1 LINYQTR
8 KNTALAHIRK
18 KGLKGEVSAKWK
30 LRFIE
35 YLASKKSFRDRAL
48 KKEFDVVV
56 MADPDGKIIEHVS
69 WWPNWMRGL
78 AGVAGFVLDGGG
90 FNKLTIPGSQGNI
103 GNLSF
108 VKYKPGKIDIECA
121 PSFVPLALMGIEL
134 KEDSVVFTEKG
145 IGGGPDMIRMWT
157 SSAMRRVETPMKGGG
172 AIFEA
177 EYPIWRKVVIGLDD
191 TDSSVKG
198 ATFNTALQIASII
211 DKGLTDVK
219 FIRLTISLNWPKNP
233 DKTTNNAST
242 ALVFAVKPGKEEA
255 LVREFQRLATKYTIS
270 KDTGMTIMTKI
281 QAPESLKA
289 YAMKVKTVRVGV
301 SEAYKAAEEAGVR
314 TIPITGERGLIGA
327 LSAIGLVDNLEKAI
341 TPIENT
347 S

>member
-1 LINYQTR
+1 M
-8 KNTALAHIRK
+8 TALTHIGK

-48 KKEFDVVV
+48 KKEFDAVV
-56 MADPDGKIIEHVS
+56 MADPDGKIIEYAS
-69 WWPNWMRGL
+69 WWPDWMRGL
-78 AGVAGFVLDGGG
+78 AGGAGFVLDGGG
-90 FNKLTIPGSQGNI
+90 WNKLIIPDSGGNI
-103 GNLSF
+103 GSMSF
-108 VKYKPGKIDIECA
+108 SKYKPGKIDVECV

-134 KEDSVVFTEKG
+134 KKDSVVFTEKG
-145 IGGGPDMIRMWT
+145 IGGGPDLIRMWT
-157 SSAMRRVETPMKGGG
+157 TPAMRRVETPMKGGG
-172 AIFEA
+172 VIFEA

-211 DKGLTDVK
+211 DRGLTDVK
-219 FIRLTISLNWPKNP
+219 FMRLTLSLNWPKNP
-233 DKTTNNAST
+233 DKTTNNASS
-242 ALVFAVKPGKEEA
+242 ALVFAVKPGKEEE
-255 LVREFQRLATKYTIS
+255 LVREFQRLAAKYTIS
-270 KDTGMTIMTKI
+270 KDTGMVIMTKI

-327 LSAIGLVDNLEKAI
+327 LSAIGLVDDMEKALK
-341 TPIENT
+341 PIGNA